1 MPLYPI
7 EKRERIDL
15 LSMERFAAQLKH
27 VPLWVFA
34 ALFLWPVALV
44 VVAVGGPVLLATCA
58 VHFALSVCR
67 ASSYRPS
74 VALRLLRYIVK
85 QILFLVLN
93 FPLVIQIGYHQ
104 VAADDDCVTKNIP
117 FIPDAVKGRLPD
129 NRLDIY
135 GFNDGRT
142 RDVVIFIY
150 GGAWGAGT
158 RWWYSRLAMVIRD
171 ICDVVVVV
179 PDYPTYP
186 TGTIVDMVETL
197 HYAACWTKANI
208 QDYGGRGDALWLV
221 GHSAGAHLAMMLVL
235 RRAMALSNVEF
246 PTSFQEPVPCAR
258 PISLLPGFIFA
269 RGGEPVRRSPTE
281 GLSSFKATPQ
291 FRGVV
296 LLAGVYDL
304 LQHLEVEKRRGVD
317 LISPMTPATGGYW
330 KSCSPTCILKELAAT
345 NAILPAG
352 AFPSTIRVYHASCD
366 EVVAASQSE
375 QLIESLAAHG
385 APCPNLILLPGSH
398 SEIVLGPLRSIRM
411 HPAISAIDAAVH
423 CRPPES

>member
-1 MPLYPI
+1 
-7 EKRERIDL
+7 
-15 LSMERFAAQLKH
+15 MERFAAQLKH

-117 FIPDAVKGRLPD
+117 FIPDAVKGATSRQQVGHLWFQRWK
-129 NRLDIY
+129 NARRRHFYLRRCM
-135 GFNDGRT
+135 GRWYTLVVFTPGNGNT
-142 RDVVIFIY
+142 RH
-150 GGAWGAGT
+150 
-158 RWWYSRLAMVIRD
+158 LATW
-171 ICDVVVVV
+171 VVVV
-179 PDYPTYP
+179 PDYPKYP